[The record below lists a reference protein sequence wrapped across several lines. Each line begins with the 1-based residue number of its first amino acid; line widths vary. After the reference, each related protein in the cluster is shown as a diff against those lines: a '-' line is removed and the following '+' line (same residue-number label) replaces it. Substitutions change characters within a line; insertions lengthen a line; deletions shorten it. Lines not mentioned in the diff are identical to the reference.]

1 MLSLM
6 QELQAQGSTKI
17 DSEQLLQAAVSLEQL
32 KMSFETQLSH
42 LVPAT
47 PTLPSYD
54 FANLHPSFL
63 SNLSDLQSTGGAQLP
78 LCDDIV
84 PLLGKTMHRSE
95 I

>member
-17 DSEQLLQAAVSLEQL
+17 GSEQLLQAAVSLEQL

-42 LVPAT
+42 LLPAT

-54 FANLHPSFL
+54 FANFHPSFL
-63 SNLSDLQSTGGAQLP
+63 SNLSDLQSTGGEPP

-84 PLLGKTMHRSE
+84 PLLCTTVHCSE

>member
-6 QELQAQGSTKI
+6 QELQGSTKI
-17 DSEQLLQAAVSLEQL
+17 GSELLLQAAVSLEQL

-63 SNLSDLQSTGGAQLP
+63 SNISDLQSTGGEQPP

-84 PLLGKTMHRSE
+84 PLLGKTVHCSE
-95 I
+95 F